1 MNIEIV
7 TIGDELLLG
16 LTIDT
21 NAAWLARELAAD
33 GVSIVRRA
41 SVGDD
46 AGAIGSAVGDALAR
60 SGAVITTGG
69 LGPTA
74 DDMTKPSIAALFGRE
89 MVFDADRWEA
99 LKQLWRTRGRPG
111 DLPESNRQQVMIP
124 VGARVLTNRHGTAP
138 GILLEDERGRWVAML
153 PGVPREMRGLF
164 HDELRPLISA
174 RLTGERRVVRT
185 HTVRTTG
192 VAESQLPELLGETA
206 RGVDG
211 MSLAYLPGQD
221 GVDLRL
227 TVRGAGAE
235 EADARLRKGAAN
247 IRQRVEKYVY
257 AEGAVDMAAVVLERC
272 RIGGLK
278 IAVAES
284 CTGGMLG
291 SRLTAVPG
299 SSDVF
304 LGGIIAYDNAVKQE
318 QLGVRDEM
326 LRAVGAVS
334 DEVARDMAV
343 GVRARFHSA
352 IGVGITGVAGPT
364 GGTEEKPVGLV
375 YIAVDIRG
383 DVTSFGGRLIG
394 DRAEVR
400 FRATQLALE
409 MIRRALLASD

>member
-1 MNIEIV
+1 M
-7 TIGDELLLG
+7 
-16 LTIDT
+16 
-21 NAAWLARELAAD
+21 
-33 GVSIVRRA
+33 
-41 SVGDD
+41 
-46 AGAIGSAVGDALAR
+46 
-60 SGAVITTGG
+60 
-69 LGPTA
+69 
-74 DDMTKPSIAALFGRE
+74 
-89 MVFDADRWEA
+89 
-99 LKQLWRTRGRPG
+99 
-111 DLPESNRQQVMIP
+111 
-124 VGARVLTNRHGTAP
+124 
-138 GILLEDERGRWVAML
+138 
-153 PGVPREMRGLF
+153 
-164 HDELRPLISA
+164 
-174 RLTGERRVVRT
+174 
-185 HTVRTTG
+185 
-192 VAESQLPELLGETA
+192 AESQLPELLGETA

-227 TVRGAGAE
+227 TVRGAGAV

-247 IRQRVEKYVY
+247 VRQRVEKYVY

-318 QLGVRDEM
+318 QLGERDET

-409 MIRRALLASD
+409 MIRRALLAPD